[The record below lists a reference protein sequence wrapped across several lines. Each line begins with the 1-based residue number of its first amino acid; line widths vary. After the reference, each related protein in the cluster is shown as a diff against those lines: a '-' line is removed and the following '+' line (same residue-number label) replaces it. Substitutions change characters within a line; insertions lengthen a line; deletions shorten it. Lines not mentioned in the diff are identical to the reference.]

1 MDYLIGVNI
10 GTTCTK
16 AVLYDQDF
24 HALASSSRMHQLFRD
39 EPEMLEED
47 PDEIFETV
55 VDTLHDVVLKA
66 DLSNGT
72 LRGVSFSSMMHSLI
86 GLNRVN
92 KPLTRVLTWGDN
104 RAAKYAAKMRQN
116 GEGLK
121 IYQRTGTP
129 THPMSL
135 PYKLLWLKNEHPE
148 IFE

>member
-24 HALASSSRMHQLFRD
+24 HALASSSRTHQLFRD

-72 LRGVSFSSMMHSLI
+72 LRGVSF
-86 GLNRVN
+86 
-92 KPLTRVLTWGDN
+92 
-104 RAAKYAAKMRQN
+104 
-116 GEGLK
+116 
-121 IYQRTGTP
+121 
-129 THPMSL
+129 
-135 PYKLLWLKNEHPE
+135 
-148 IFE
+148 